1 MDQGEAIAL
10 GLALGFGLGWVTA
23 WIQERA
29 YWREKLEESGRSVV
43 YWCRRVA
50 DLEKALAK
58 EKATVDRIGALLD
71 LELEKVGE
79 LRSQLRN
86 LLELELVQ
94 EKAKR
99 PDSSQD

>member
-29 YWREKLEESGRSVV
+29 YWRQQAQELELDLESERVRSI
-43 YWCRRVA
+43 R
-50 DLEKALAK
+50 LEKALEK

-71 LELEKVGE
+71 LELQKIQE
-79 LRSQLRN
+79 LRSQLGT
-86 LLELELVQ
+86 LLALELAQAEQ
-94 EKAKR
+94 EQER
-99 PDSSQD
+99 PR